1 MTSYS
6 KWDRDAYIERVG
18 GIEEAERRRKA
29 LMARVD
35 GYQLAEIRKQRSLTQ
50 ADVATIMGVTKGR
63 VSQIERGE
71 VFTIDVV
78 GRYVEALGGELR
90 LLADFGD
97 HTYKVSGEQPRAS

>member
-18 GIEEAERRRKA
+18 GLDGAERRRRA
-29 LMARVD
+29 LMTRVD
-35 GYQLAEIRKQRSLTQ
+35 GHQLAEIRKERGLTQ
-50 ADVATIMGVTKGR
+50 ADVARLMGVTKGR

-71 VFTIDVV
+71 VFTVEVV

-97 HTYKVSGEQPRAS
+97 HTYRVSGEQLRAS

>member
-18 GIEEAERRRKA
+18 GVEEAERRRKA
-29 LMARVD
+29 LIARVD
-35 GYQLAEIRKQRSLTQ
+35 GYRLAEIRKQRGLTQ

-71 VFTIDVV
+71 AFTIDVV

-97 HTYKVSGEQPRAS
+97 HTYKVSGEQLRAS

>member
-6 KWDRDAYIERVG
+6 QWDRDAYIDRVG
-18 GIEEAERRRKA
+18 GLEEAERRRNA

-35 GYQLAEIRKQRSLTQ
+35 GHQLAEIRKARGLTQ
-50 ADVATIMGVTKGR
+50 AEVARLMGVTKGR

-71 VFTIDVV
+71 VFTVEVV
-78 GRYVEALGGELR
+78 GRYIQALGGELR

-97 HTYKVSGEQPRAS
+97 HTYRVSGEQLRAS

>member
-18 GIEEAERRRKA
+18 GLEEAERRRRA

-35 GYQLAEIRKQRSLTQ
+35 GHQLAEIRKERGLTQ
-50 ADVATIMGVTKGR
+50 ADVARLMGVTKGR

-71 VFTIDVV
+71 VFTVEVV

-97 HTYKVSGEQPRAS
+97 HTYRVSGEQLRAS

>member
-1 MTSYS
+1 
-6 KWDRDAYIERVG
+6 
-18 GIEEAERRRKA
+18 
-29 LMARVD
+29 
-35 GYQLAEIRKQRSLTQ
+35 
-50 ADVATIMGVTKGR
+50 
-63 VSQIERGE
+63 